1 MKLTYRGVSY
11 DYNPPTVEF
20 SNSDTVGKY
29 RGLDIRFRNPKKVPV
44 FQPTLDLLY
53 RGVAYQTNP
62 STTVVNHAEERAVA
76 SVGAAVAADS
86 KLVPATVAS
95 ADDRARSLMMGH
107 HRLIKQRQQV
117 MLSRLATEV
126 GLTAA
131 DASHY
136 WNHIQGKV
144 HPGFSATYDR
154 SHVALS

>member
-20 SNSDTVGKY
+20 SYSNTVGKY
-29 RGLDIRFRNPKKVPV
+29 RGLDVRFRNPKKAPV
-44 FQPTLDLLY
+44 MQPTLDLLY

-62 STTVVNHAEERAVA
+62 STTVVNHTEERAVA

-86 KLVPATVAS
+86 KLVPAMVAS
-95 ADDRARSLMMGH
+95 TDDRARSLMMGH